1 MKVVNYKNIA
11 TGLAES
17 YEVGSRGDRKR
28 RADPKHYTCLNPD
41 VLPKPKSAGEKVVE
55 IKPPDTQAVGK
66 K

>member
-1 MKVVNYKNIA
+1 MEMVNYKNIA

-28 RADPKHYTCLNPD
+28 RADPKHYTCLNPEAI
-41 VLPKPKSAGEKVVE
+41 PKPKAAE
-55 IKPPDTQAVGK
+55 IKPPDNQAVGK

>member
-1 MKVVNYKNIA
+1 MEMVNYKNIA

-28 RADPKHYTCLNPD
+28 RADPKHYTCLNPEAI
-41 VLPKPKSAGEKVVE
+41 PKPKVAE
-55 IKPPDTQAVGK
+55 IKPPDNQAVGK